1 MNSLLLAVI
10 CFGIYL
16 IAYNTY
22 GRYLAARIFRLK
34 NDEGTPAHRL
44 RDDVDFVPTRKDV
57 LFGHHFTSIAGT
69 GPIVGPAIGVI
80 WGWLPALL
88 WVVIGPI
95 IVGAVHDFGSLVIS
109 VRNDGKTL
117 GDIISKTISPRV
129 RNLFFVIVF
138 FELWIVIAIF
148 ALIIALLFGMYPNS
162 VLAVWVEV
170 PIALWV
176 GFRMRKAGTSLLV
189 LSLIGVGLM
198 YAAVIVGA
206 YLPIRIPDILGLNPV
221 LTWMLILFFYAAVAS
236 ALPVNLL
243 LQPRDYL
250 NSHQLLIAMGL
261 LFVGLAVSHPPV
273 VAPAFIPAPAGAP
286 SMLPFLFVI
295 IACGAVS
302 GFHALVSSGTSSKQL
317 ARESDSLFVGYG
329 SMLFEGA
336 LAVLVI
342 IACTAGLG
350 MGIQKA
356 DGVFLTGVGAFSDH
370 YLTWTAA
377 NGLGAKLGAFIEGA
391 ANMITSLGI
400 TRTIAVTIMGVFIVS
415 FAATTLDTAAR
426 IQRYVIAELAVG
438 VRVYTLSGRIPA
450 TLIAVGSAMLLAFYS
465 GNGKGAMT
473 LWPIFGAV
481 NQLLASLALLAVT
494 SYLVHKNRPI
504 WMTVIPLIFMVVIT
518 SWAMLEN
525 ISSLWQSGNLLLV
538 FVSIIV
544 LALQAWMLAESWV
557 VLRRT
562 RLNNGI
568 EVGAEY
574 VKVPAKL
581 YSDR

>member
-1 MNSLLLAVI
+1 M
-10 CFGIYL
+10 YL

-22 GRYLAARIFRLK
+22 GRYLAARIFRLQG
-34 NDEGTPAHRL
+34 DAATPAHRL
-44 RDDVDFVPTRKDV
+44 RDDVDFVPTGKDV

-80 WGWLPALL
+80 WGWLPAII

-95 IVGAVHDFGSLVIS
+95 VVGAVHDFGSLVIS

-117 GDIISKTISPRV
+117 GDIIGRTISPRV

-176 GFRMRKAGTSLLV
+176 GFRMRKAGASLLV

-198 YAAVIVGA
+198 YAAVIAGA

-221 LTWMLILFFYAAVAS
+221 LTWMLVLFVYAAVAS
-236 ALPVNLL
+236 VLPVNLL

-261 LFVGLAVSHPPV
+261 LFAGLVVSRPPV
-273 VAPAFIPAPAGAP
+273 VAPAFVPAPAGAP
-286 SMLPFLFVI
+286 PMLPFLFVI

-342 IACTAGLG
+342 IACTSGLG
-350 MGIQKA
+350 MGVRKA
-356 DGVFLTGVGAFSDH
+356 DGILLTGAGAFSDH
-370 YLTWTAA
+370 YLTWAAA

-391 ANMITSLGI
+391 ANMIGSLGI
-400 TRTIAVTIMGVFIVS
+400 SRTIAVTIIGVFIVS

-438 VRVYTLSGRIPA
+438 VRVHALSGRIPA

-494 SYLVHKNRPI
+494 SYLVYKNRPI
-504 WMTVIPLIFMVVIT
+504 WITVIPMIFMIGIT
-518 SWAMLEN
+518 LWAMLEN
-525 ISSLWQSGNLLLV
+525 ISSLWQKGNLPLV
-538 FVSIIV
+538 FVSIVI
-544 LALQAWMLAESWV
+544 LTLQAWMLAESWV

-562 RLNNGI
+562 RMNSGI
-568 EVGAEY
+568 EAGPEY
-574 VKVPAKL
+574 VKVPVKL